1 MNVLGVIPARGGS
14 KGVKDKNIRIIAG
27 EPLIQYAIN
36 ACKESGRLSTFV
48 VSTDSEKIMAIAER
62 TGTQVIQRPKE
73 IAMDTSS
80 VVDAALHVLKALEKT
95 DYHFDAIMLLQ
106 PTSPIRTGD
115 DIDKAIELLEESTE
129 IDGVISVIRVEDT
142 HPARMYKVEQDG
154 IDQNLQPLQPLFEN
168 CRRQDLPPIFHRNGA
183 IYLVRREQLV
193 ENRTFM
199 PKKKI
204 GIVMRSDYSVNID
217 TELDVLT
224 AEVILTEWTKSRVKK

>member
-1 MNVLGVIPARGGS
+1 MNVLGIIPARGGS

-48 VSTDSEKIMAIAER
+48 VSTDSEKIMAIAEK

-80 VVDAALHVLKALEKT
+80 VVDAALHVLKALETKN
-95 DYHFDAIMLLQ
+95 YHFDAVMLLQ
-106 PTSPIRTGD
+106 PTSPIRTGED
-115 DIDKAIELLEESTE
+115 VDKAIGLLEESHE

-142 HPARMYKVEQDG
+142 HPARMYEVDQDG
-154 IDQNLQPLQPLFEN
+154 IICSLQPVYEN
-168 CRRQDLPPIFHRNGA
+168 YRRQDLPPIFLRNGA

-224 AEVILTEWTKSRVKK
+224 AEVILTEWKKSRVKK